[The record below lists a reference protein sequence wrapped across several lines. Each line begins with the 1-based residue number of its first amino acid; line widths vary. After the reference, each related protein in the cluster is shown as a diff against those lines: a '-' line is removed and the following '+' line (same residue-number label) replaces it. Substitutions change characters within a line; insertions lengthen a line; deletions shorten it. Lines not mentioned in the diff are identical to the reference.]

1 MNIYMKNGYKEYGGR
16 TVLDIDRLRF
26 EGGHVYAVL
35 GPNGS
40 GKSTLLECTAGV
52 NSLTS
57 GTVLYDDAPY
67 SEEVRQKVSIM
78 AQKPYLFNTSAWRNI
93 ETGLLF
99 RGMDKAEVKSRLEK
113 YLSYFGI
120 SHLLDKN
127 ARRLSGGEG
136 AKVALL
142 RTAVLETEVTF
153 LDEPTASMDIEGTM
167 KAEKLI
173 RDMAGEGRT
182 VVMVTHD
189 LYQAGRVADYVIF
202 MDSGRA
208 IEAGSKNKV
217 LNNPQHR
224 LVKLMLN
231 M

>member
-1 MNIYMKNGYKEYGGR
+1 MKNGCKEYSGR
-16 TVLDIDRLRF
+16 TVLNIDFLKF
-26 EGGHVYAVL
+26 EEGNVYALL

-52 NSLTS
+52 SGLTS
-57 GTVLYDDAPY
+57 GTLFYDGEPY
-67 SEEVRQKVSIM
+67 SEALRSRLSIM
-78 AQKPYLFNTSAWRNI
+78 MQKPYLFNTSALRNI
-93 ETGLLF
+93 ESGLYF
-99 RGMDKAEVKSRLEK
+99 RKMDKASSNSRLEK
-113 YLSYFGI
+113 YLSYFDL
-120 SHLLDKN
+120 SPLLDKN

-173 RDMAGEGRT
+173 RDMAGEGRM
-182 VVMVTHD
+182 VIMVTHD
-189 LYQAGRVADYVIF
+189 LYQADRVADYVIF
-202 MDSGRA
+202 MDSGRV